1 MQKKIKEESRELPV
15 IGSYEVVVAGG
26 GIAGIAAA
34 VAAARNGAKTLIIER
49 YGFLGGT
56 VVSCPM
62 PVVGGYN
69 PEVHTGIMTEIIE
82 LLRKNDGVNREFYN
96 EVIGGQMIEVRL
108 DVLKE
113 IAVEMILNAGGDIL
127 FHTWISEVMVKNK
140 EIAGIIIESKSGR
153 QAVLAKV
160 VIDTTGDG
168 DIAALAGAAFEVGR
182 KSDGKTQAMTLY
194 GPIMDGVDINKLLS
208 FIREYKKTNPGE
220 ILEFIDEE
228 NVFAMSGFVS
238 MIKNAREKGDLK
250 LDYNTI
256 WLNGKKDEG
265 WAELSGSF
273 VPDVSGTEVK
283 DLTRA
288 EIDSIRQISSM
299 VSFVKKYVPGFEKA
313 RRRDR
318 GSVCIGVRE
327 TRRIIGNYI
336 LTQDDLVG
344 QRSFADVVARNSTAI
359 DIHTPE
365 GKQNWVRLKAYDIP
379 YRCLIS
385 KDMGNLLMAGRCISV
400 THEALA
406 SVRFIP
412 CCVVTGEAAG
422 TAAALAVKQNISPVN
437 IDVPL
442 LQKMLNIHPGSTNGN

>member
-1 MQKKIKEESRELPV
+1 MLDKIKEKSREIPV
-15 IGSYEVVVAGG
+15 VGSYDVVVAGG
-26 GIAGIAAA
+26 GSAGIAAA
-34 VAAARNGAKTLIIER
+34 IAAARGGAKALLIER

-62 PVVGGYN
+62 PCIGGYN
-69 PEVHTGIMTEIIE
+69 PEVHTGIITEITE
-82 LLRKNDGVNREFYN
+82 LLRKKDGVNREFYN
-96 EVIGGQMIEVRL
+96 EIIGGQMIEARL

-113 IAVEMILNAGGDIL
+113 IAMEMILEAGGDIL
-127 FHTWISEVMVKNK
+127 FHTLVADVIVKNRK
-140 EIAGIIIESKSGR
+140 IEGLIIESKSGR

-168 DIAALAGAAFEVGR
+168 DIAALAGASFEVGR

-194 GPIMDGVDINKLLS
+194 GPIMDGVDLNKLLG
-208 FIREYKKTNPGE
+208 FIREYRKTNPDE
-220 ILEFIDEE
+220 ILEFIDEK
-228 NVFAMSGFVS
+228 NVFAMSGFIS
-238 MIKNAREKGDLK
+238 MIKKARAEGDLK

-273 VPDVSGTEVK
+273 VPNVSGTDVK
-283 DLTRA
+283 DLTKA

-327 TRRIIGNYI
+327 TRRITGEYV
-336 LTQDDLVG
+336 LTQDDLVN
-344 QRSFADVVARNSTAI
+344 QKYFDDAVARNSTAI

-379 YRCLIS
+379 YRSLIS
-385 KDMGNLLMAGRCISV
+385 KDIDNLLMAGRCISV

-406 SVRFIP
+406 SVRFVP
-412 CCVVTGEAAG
+412 CCVVTGEATG
-422 TAAALAVKQNISPVN
+422 VAAALAVKGKVSPKN
-437 IDVPL
+437 IDISL
-442 LQKMLNIHPGSTNGN
+442 LQKSLNIKPRSI